1 MIGTVPT
8 FSGKMERRK
17 EDRGKKVNKAE
28 QVDVCKLEREYG
40 CVQVRERVCV
50 CVLCACVLFVTD
62 VSHLPTC

>member
-1 MIGTVPT
+1 MPT

-50 CVLCACVLFVTD
+50 CCVRVFCLFVTD

>member
-1 MIGTVPT
+1 MPT

-40 CVQVRERVCV
+40 CVQVRERECV
-50 CVLCACVLFVTD
+50 CCVRVFVCD
-62 VSHLPTC
+62 